1 MGRMGPAFGAR
12 RCNETLLEYNN
23 FQAGQKGP
31 SREGKT
37 MKLERVL
44 IRNFRSIERMELTF
58 KDELDLIREC
68 LPIVGPNTS
77 GKTSIL
83 DAIALALMPATELY
97 QFRDGL
103 RLSPPALVRSGAV
116 KASVSC
122 CVWFSDDEIEATKE
136 VMLRTGNPY
145 NRQVPS
151 GNRVTIDWT
160 YPDPQGRHWT
170 GYYRCDPDDGW
181 LLFRGRKILA
191 KNLHVPGLGS
201 RHFQR
206 LGSVVVFDQQRT
218 GLSKRLSY
226 YERTQLGQLMNQ
238 DRPGDYNGE
247 DERDAEELE
256 AVGRVQQSG
265 FGHTTDPRLILTSLA
280 MRAQVEQ
287 DPEATEREVF
297 ERLRVLYERVCH
309 PHRIAGLYNT
319 EHGLDMEFTGERG
332 GRYYYDGLS
341 SGQQM
346 ILLMLLQF
354 ATKRIH
360 RSIVLIDE
368 LELHL
373 HPLWQDRLY
382 TSLGKLGDENQC
394 IFTTHST
401 HLRDTIRE
409 KSYSTGELSSTMAS
423 S

>member
-1 MGRMGPAFGAR
+1 
-12 RCNETLLEYNN
+12 
-23 FQAGQKGP
+23 
-31 SREGKT
+31 
-37 MKLERVL
+37 MKLEHVR
-44 IRNFRSIERMELTF
+44 IRDFRSIAKMDLSF
-58 KDELDLIREC
+58 KDDLELIRDC

-77 GKTSIL
+77 GKTTIL
-83 DAIALALMPATELY
+83 DAIALSLMPATELY

-103 RLSPPALVRSGAV
+103 RLTPPAIVRSGAV
-116 KASVSC
+116 RANVVC
-122 CVWFSDDEIEATKE
+122 TVWFSDDEIDATKE
-136 VMLRTGNPY
+136 VMLRTEY
-145 NRQVPS
+145 RYVRQVPS
-151 GNRVTIDWT
+151 ENRVTVDWT
-160 YPDPQGRHWT
+160 FPDPQGKHRT
-170 GYYRCDPDDGW
+170 GSYRCDPVDGW

-191 KNLHVPGLGS
+191 KNLHVLGLGP

-206 LGSVVVFDQQRT
+206 LGSIVAFDQQRT

-226 YERTQLGQLMNQ
+226 YERSQLGQLLNQ
-238 DRPGDYNGE
+238 DRTGDYDGE
-247 DERDAEELE
+247 DESDSDELGTL
-256 AVGRVQQSG
+256 GRFQQGG

-280 MRAQVEQ
+280 MRAQVAQ
-287 DPEATEREVF
+287 DPEATEKEDF
-297 ERLRVLYERVCH
+297 ERLKTLYERVCH
-309 PHRIAGLYNT
+309 PHKIEGLYNT
-319 EHGLDMEFTGERG
+319 EHGLDMEFTGDR

-382 TSLGKLGDENQC
+382 ASLSKLGDENQC
-394 IFTTHST
+394 VFTTHST

-409 KSYSTGELSSTMAS
+409 KCYSTGELSSPTIPR
-423 S
+423 